1 MMKINNVKQLN
12 DILSEWILKDTIP
25 EEQIVEV
32 PLYVIKQF
40 MHKVQDD
47 MYLSLLKDKKVEI
60 EKQIRRLEHEN

>member
-1 MMKINNVKQLN
+1 MKINNMKELN

-32 PLYVIKQF
+32 PLYVIKEF
-40 MHKVQDD
+40 MHKVQED

>member
-1 MMKINNVKQLN
+1 MKINNVKELN

-32 PLYVIKQF
+32 PLYIIKQF

-47 MYLSLLKDKKVEI
+47 MYLSMLKDRKVEI

>member
-1 MMKINNVKQLN
+1 MKINNVKQLN

-25 EEQIVEV
+25 DEQIVEV

-40 MHKVQDD
+40 MQKVQED

>member
-1 MMKINNVKQLN
+1 MKINNVKELN

-40 MHKVQDD
+40 MQKVQED

>member
-1 MMKINNVKQLN
+1 MKINNVKELN

-60 EKQIRRLEHEN
+60 EKQIRRLEHET

>member
-1 MMKINNVKQLN
+1 MKINNMKELN

-32 PLYVIKQF
+32 PLYVIKEF
-40 MHKVQDD
+40 MHKVQED
-47 MYLSLLKDKKVEI
+47 MCLSLLKDKKVEI